1 MTVIIIIIMFILALV
16 LYFCMNNNQMENFNE
31 TSGKLC
37 TTCEDKTF
45 NQCLG
50 CFNCLYCVDKWG
62 NGKCIGGDIN
72 GTYNKEKCAMV
83 YSGDQFLRMEQ
94 NNANY
99 ECSMGPPNENRIIG
113 VSSPGNLNVV

>member
-1 MTVIIIIIMFILALV
+1 MIVIIIIMFMLALV
-16 LYFCMNNNQMENFNE
+16 LYFCMNKNQTENFNP
-31 TSGKLC
+31 GNGMLC

-45 NQCLG
+45 NQCMG

-62 NGKCIGGDIN
+62 NGKCIGGDAN
-72 GTYNKEKCAMV
+72 SGPYNKEKCAIV

-99 ECSMGPPNENRIIG
+99 ECSMGPSNYNRSIG